1 MSRCNA
7 TDLGN
12 EETLSNQSGDTELL
26 TDDDLASVL
35 EHETYAAQAS
45 EAARE
50 QECDLQQRVN
60 LEEKTDEER
69 FFGAD
74 WFVTPFERANYL
86 PENILPARP
95 CTAYLAGGDY
105 KDSKELFG
113 TLEQLKFPLASISC
127 VQRQAS

>member
-50 QECDLQQRVN
+50 ECDVQQRVN

-69 FFGAD
+69 FFGA
-74 WFVTPFERANYL
+74 N
-86 PENILPARP
+86 
-95 CTAYLAGGDY
+95 
-105 KDSKELFG
+105 
-113 TLEQLKFPLASISC
+113 
-127 VQRQAS
+127 